1 MCFPLWTFVS
11 SVVDAFVHSTQKSHK
26 KKPIET
32 TPRTGTSATVACIL
46 QFVKGVRVSLAFR
59 YPKT

>member
-11 SVVDAFVHSTQKSHK
+11 SMVSAFCHRQESQKKTHQNSAHA
-26 KKPIET
+26 
-32 TPRTGTSATVACIL
+32 GTSATVACIL